1 MKYWYQSKTIMVQI
15 LAGIAIIVGVFVPG
29 VGEFLAEHFAE
40 AGAGW
45 VAINTIL
52 RFVTKDKVQIK

>member
-1 MKYWYQSKTIMVQI
+1 MKLWYQSKTILVQVM
-15 LAGIAIIVGVFVPG
+15 AGLAIIVGVFYPV

-40 AGAGW
+40 AGAAW